1 MKASKKNYQLF
12 IAADAAMNTV
22 TLFTAAFDAATNKV
36 EFLDSIYQQALL
48 VDKDE
53 NGGKAVESRRVSKK
67 LRQWIDRK
75 NIAIHIKKGMT
86 IKFTK
91 SKGCHMAALDGRAT
105 DPAIDP
111 VEDKA
116 IDPAIDPAT
125 DPVED
130 KAIDPVEDKAI
141 DPVEDKV
148 NVRGQFDNIVKT
160 FNRAEIARLSRMLD
174 NYLSAKGK

>member
-116 IDPAIDPAT
+116 IDP
-125 DPVED
+125 
-130 KAIDPVEDKAI
+130 VEDKAI